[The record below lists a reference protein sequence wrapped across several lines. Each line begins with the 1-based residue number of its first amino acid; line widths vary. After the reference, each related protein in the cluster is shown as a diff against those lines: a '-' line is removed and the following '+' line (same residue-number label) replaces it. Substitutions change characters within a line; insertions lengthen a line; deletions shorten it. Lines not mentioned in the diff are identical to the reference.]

1 MHGIVFR
8 CKAIMISFEKRKYK
22 RIDSNTRLELYFD
35 DTLFKA
41 EVINLSL
48 NGICC
53 KTIARYNYLPDKILN
68 FVLFIPINKET
79 YLIKSHGLIVRE
91 AYSAGMCFL
100 AIYFNGLINDQSKDI
115 LKRYIFA

>member
-8 CKAIMISFEKRKYK
+8 RKAIMISFEKRKYK

-35 DTLFKA
+35 DILFKA

-48 NGICC
+48 SGICC

-68 FVLFIPINKET
+68 FVLIIPIFPNVSILSASRKIIAMK
-79 YLIKSHGLIVRE
+79 YL
-91 AYSAGMCFL
+91 SA
-100 AIYFNGLINDQSKDI
+100 
-115 LKRYIFA
+115 

>member
-1 MHGIVFR
+1 
-8 CKAIMISFEKRKYK
+8 MISFEKRKYK

-48 NGICC
+48 NGILC

-68 FVLFIPINKET
+68 FVLFIPINKEMH
-79 YLIKSHGLIVRE
+79 LIKAHGLIVRE
-91 AYSAGMCFL
+91 AYSAEICFL